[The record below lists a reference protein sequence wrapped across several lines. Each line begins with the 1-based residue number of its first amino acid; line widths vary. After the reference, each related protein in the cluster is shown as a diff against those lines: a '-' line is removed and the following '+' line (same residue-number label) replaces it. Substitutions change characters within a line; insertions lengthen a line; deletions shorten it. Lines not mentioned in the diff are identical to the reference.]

1 MGLPAVS
8 SIVNPVRV
16 SVFDA
21 RLNMDYDHPGYLMD
35 RSASKLEIDSEPIK
49 LEIDNRAFFDS
60 MGLKSIGALAQ
71 ELIGR
76 GERAADEA
84 TVRYCKEGQILQ
96 SPHSGGVSQIA
107 RMRTEK
113 SIESMLVFIPKNPP
127 ELSWEG
133 GQTQIEYTPDTL
145 RFDWITHRVKFD
157 YTPYSIEFS
166 AG

>member
-8 SIVNPVRV
+8 AFAKPIQV
-16 SVFDA
+16 SLTHA
-21 RLNMDYDHPGYLMD
+21 QLALNYDHPGYGMD
-35 RSASKLEIDSEPIK
+35 RTPSKLEIESEPVT

-60 MGLKSIGALAQ
+60 MGLKSIGALAR

-84 TVRYCKEGQILQ
+84 TVRSCQEGRILQ
-96 SPHSGGVSQIA
+96 NPRSGGISQIA

-113 SIESMLVFIPKNPP
+113 SIESMLVFIPENPP
-127 ELSWEG
+127 ELSWQG
-133 GQTQIEYTPDTL
+133 GQTHIEYTPDTL
-145 RFDWITHRVKFD
+145 RFDWMTHRVKLD
-157 YTPYSIEFS
+157 YTPYSIEFT